1 MSFEVALKRLSL
13 RPVSICRKCRRTLV
27 SSAVTRQSAT
37 ATFAGTYIFLRNS
50 LLENQVDRHA
60 ESLTSDRNQSNTN
73 GPARSRMSALSG
85 NQPSMLGRTT
95 SEPDRLVPRTSF
107 DVAEEAITPIA
118 EAQRIKA
125 AEQRAQRIAQP
136 WDRGDLEKQV
146 FRRWKAGDVYAPH
159 DLTGVEQAKWKKLRR
174 KGRARMDVLD
184 QLNINPI
191 QHYKV
196 RSTRAARYLTRSLM
210 LTLCCV

>member
-1 MSFEVALKRLSL
+1 
-13 RPVSICRKCRRTLV
+13 
-27 SSAVTRQSAT
+27 
-37 ATFAGTYIFLRNS
+37 
-50 LLENQVDRHA
+50 
-60 ESLTSDRNQSNTN
+60 
-73 GPARSRMSALSG
+73 
-85 NQPSMLGRTT
+85 MLGRTT
-95 SEPDRLVPRTSF
+95 SEPDRLVPRTSY

-118 EAQRIKA
+118 EAQKRKA

-174 KGRARMDVLD
+174 KGRSRMDVLD

-196 RSTRAARYLTRSLM
+196 CSGHATRHAIARLDANVVPPLEFQYDVRVYVGDGAYQTQQRDGSATCESAQDGESDSESEGSRSDARRSSTSRNLENRDKQQRPAGEIM
-210 LTLCCV
+210 SRRMYT